1 MFYRSLLIPTVKRL
15 FDIVASLLLLLIFFP
30 ILMLFSISNLYFL
43 GLPIFFTQHRLGR
56 NGLSF
61 RIIKFKSMV
70 DAKPGESAPDSERL
84 TKYGKFLRSSS
95 IDELPELLNV
105 LGGDMSLIGPRPLP
119 VKYRERFTKEQ
130 FRRHTV
136 RPGITGWAQINGR
149 NSISWPEKFTLDLW
163 YIDNH
168 SLLLDFKILI
178 LTVWR
183 VVERHGVS
191 AKNSATMPEFK
202 GSEDD

>member
-1 MFYRSLLIPTVKRL
+1 MPIIKRL
-15 FDIVASLLLLLIFFP
+15 SDILFSLTLL
-30 ILMLFSISNLYFL
+30 LMLFPVIVLFSIFNLCFL
-43 GLPIFFTQHRLGR
+43 GSPIFFTQERLGR
-56 NGLSF
+56 DGLSF

-70 DAKPGESAPDSERL
+70 NDKPGENTPDNERL

-105 LGGDMSLIGPRPLP
+105 LSGDMSLVGPRPLP

-168 SLLLDFKILI
+168 SLWLDFKILI

-183 VVERHGVS
+183 VIERRGIS
-191 AKNSATMPEFK
+191 AENSATMPEFK
-202 GSEDD
+202 GFEND

>member
-1 MFYRSLLIPTVKRL
+1 MPIIKRL
-15 FDIVASLLLLLIFFP
+15 SDILFSLTLLLILFP
-30 ILMLFSISNLYFL
+30 VVVLFSIFNLCFL
-43 GLPIFFTQHRLGR
+43 GSPIFFTQERLGR
-56 NGLSF
+56 DGLSF

-70 DAKPGESAPDSERL
+70 NDKPGENTPDNERL

-105 LGGDMSLIGPRPLP
+105 LSGDMSLVGPRPLP

-168 SLLLDFKILI
+168 SLWLDFKILI

-183 VVERHGVS
+183 VIERRGIS
-191 AKNSATMPEFK
+191 AENSATMPEFK
-202 GSEDD
+202 GSESD

>member
-1 MFYRSLLIPTVKRL
+1 MPIIKRL
-15 FDIVASLLLLLIFFP
+15 SDIVFSLMLL
-30 ILMLFSISNLYFL
+30 LMLFPVVVLFSIFNLCFL
-43 GLPIFFTQHRLGR
+43 GLPIFFTQERLGR
-56 NGLSF
+56 DGLSF

-70 DAKPGESAPDSERL
+70 DDKPGENTPDNERL
-84 TKYGKFLRSSS
+84 TRYGKFLRSSS

-105 LGGDMSLIGPRPLP
+105 LSGDMSLVGPRPLP

-130 FRRHTV
+130 FRRHAV

-168 SLLLDFKILI
+168 SLWLDFKILI

-183 VVERHGVS
+183 VIERRGIS
-191 AKNSATMPEFK
+191 AENSATMPEFK
-202 GSEDD
+202 GSESD